1 MTEADP
7 TGGSDPRV
15 RRTWRIAGLGTL
27 GGVALAVLSGI
38 LGADGRVGFV
48 ILFLVTALA
57 AALAALYAG
66 LTAVIDDLK
75 GRRVARARV
84 VSAVGLFVLAA
95 LLMAV
100 GAGAGG

>member
-1 MTEADP
+1 MTDADP
-7 TGGSDPRV
+7 AGERDPRV

-27 GGVALAVLSGI
+27 AGAGLAVLSGV

-48 ILFLVTALA
+48 ILFLVTALG

-84 VSAVGLFVLAA
+84 VSAGGLFVLAA

-100 GAGAGG
+100 VAGAGG